1 MKNKNPTERTMP
13 IVHPA
18 LPVVVRMNGTCEEF
32 DIDSTSLK
40 KRNGWSDVVVTRW
53 PDDSFTVNSRTC
65 RPGKDVHRH
74 RTNNCALTSEQTEV
88 IRYIL
93 SVDFQKEKK

>member
-1 MKNKNPTERTMP
+1 MEKRKSAERTMP

-18 LPVVVRMNGTCEEF
+18 QPVVVRMNGACEEF
-32 DIDSTSLK
+32 DINLTSLK
-40 KRNGWSDVVVTRW
+40 KRNGWSDVVVTRGF
-53 PDDSFTVNSRTC
+53 DDSFTVNSRTC
-65 RPGKDVHRH
+65 RPGKDARHH

-93 SVDFQKEKK
+93 SINFQKEK